1 MSNEAKAVCTSQ
13 LAAFFAQG
21 HRAVT
26 AAAPL
31 GAPHSFQQLTIIS
44 PSSRNQITQTL
55 LFIKKKDCPQTW
67 VKRPMI
73 TRHCVMGFLSASPPR
88 AYV

>member
-31 GAPHSFQQLTIIS
+31 PGAPY
-44 PSSRNQITQTL
+44 SSNDSQTHRG
-55 LFIKKKDCPQTW
+55 IK
-67 VKRPMI
+67 
-73 TRHCVMGFLSASPPR
+73 
-88 AYV
+88 